1 MRKGMVRCPLCP
13 WPLGYSL
20 VRMYRI
26 FHPLG
31 STEEDAMAFHHVA
44 IATHD
49 LAKAHAFYED
59 AMGFRLV
66 HAEAGLDVMV
76 W

>member
-1 MRKGMVRCPLCP
+1 
-13 WPLGYSL
+13 
-20 VRMYRI
+20 
-26 FHPLG
+26 
-31 STEEDAMAFHHVA
+31 MAFHHVA